1 MAPGSPALMSRLQER
16 NLFRVRS
23 RAGRDQGQA
32 AMRRRE
38 PFWSGAGLILCDC
51 CPLSA
56 GPPGRRYPDNAL
68 PPQDGIRYL
77 KLKLWT
83 PK

>member
-1 MAPGSPALMSRLQER
+1 MAPGSAVLMSRLQER
-16 NLFRVRS
+16 EPVPGAVA

-51 CPLSA
+51 RPSPA
-56 GPPGRRYPDNAL
+56 GPPGRRYRDNAL
-68 PPQDGIRYL
+68 PPQDGIR
-77 KLKLWT
+77 
-83 PK
+83 